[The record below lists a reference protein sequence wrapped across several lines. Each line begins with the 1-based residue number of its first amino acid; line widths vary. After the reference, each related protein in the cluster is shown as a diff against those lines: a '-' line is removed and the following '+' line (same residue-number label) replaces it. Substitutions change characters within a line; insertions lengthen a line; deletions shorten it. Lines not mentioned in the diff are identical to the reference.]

1 MHCDDFI
8 PLLVR
13 RIDGALSETDRA
25 ALERHLAACAGCRDA
40 AAAQDQVAA
49 ALASRPDAE
58 PRPAFAQ
65 RVSLRIAE
73 ESGWFGVADWRWL
86 SVRLAPVAAL
96 LLILA
101 GVFVERQSQPAQR
114 ASLSGVVQTWAN
126 TSADREGVPVTAVLW
141 EPAANEDSA
150 LLTVLTAPPDAT
162 IARQADER

>member
-13 RIDGALSETDRA
+13 RREGTLSEADRA
-25 ALERHLAACAGCRDA
+25 TIERHLAGCAGCRDA

-49 ALASRPDAE
+49 TLAARPDAE
-58 PRPAFAQ
+58 PAASFAA
-65 RVSLRIAE
+65 RVSARIAE

-96 LLILA
+96 LLVLA
-101 GVFVERQSQPAQR
+101 GVFIERQNQPAQT
-114 ASLSGVVQTWAN
+114 ASLSGVVETWAN
-126 TSADREGVPVTAVLW
+126 TSADRTGVPVTAVLW
-141 EPAANEDSA
+141 EPAASEDSV

-162 IARQADER
+162 IARAEQ